1 MAEDAASPSA
11 HPGRAPVLP
20 LVSARPD
27 SPDASVEVG
36 FDDLLAAFP
45 LPWLAYVRL
54 WSAS

>member
-27 SPDASVEVG
+27 SSDASVEVG